1 MTKVTLL
8 VPRCRALTKFCDYLN
23 DLFPFSTCFLIAGA
37 ILSFL
42 SFSIML
48 SAWSCKHQIVTQPD
62 GDPGHLQPPGLL
74 LGLEG
79 DEAVALADPSP
90 VLDDLGLL
98 HVPEGGE
105 ERVELGLGGGGA
117 DAAHKHPAIFWS
129 KLELLLMYSST
140 PFAVELCILH
150 WHWTAVIKEY
160 LCKNNS
166 WQREIN
172 YDICGPI
179 SSAHR
184 SRTSAQ
190 EYSNLGRRDPR
201 HGSRGSENAS
211 QV

>member
-48 SAWSCKHQIVTQPD
+48 SAWTCKHQIVTQQD
-62 GDPGHLQPPGLL
+62 GDQSHLQPPGLL

-79 DEAVALADPSP
+79 DEAVPLADPGP

-117 DAAHKHPAIFWS
+117 DAAHKHPDIFWS
-129 KLELLLMYSST
+129 KLRLLLFFS
-140 PFAVELCILH
+140 AELHYVYYTGTGL
-150 WHWTAVIKEY
+150 
-160 LCKNNS
+160 L
-166 WQREIN
+166 
-172 YDICGPI
+172 
-179 SSAHR
+179 
-184 SRTSAQ
+184 
-190 EYSNLGRRDPR
+190 
-201 HGSRGSENAS
+201 
-211 QV
+211 